1 MIVSISEEA
10 EAELANAAQHGLEQ
24 GGVALAEALV
34 DEFERS

>member
-10 EAELANAAQHGLEQ
+10 EAELANAAQRGLEQ